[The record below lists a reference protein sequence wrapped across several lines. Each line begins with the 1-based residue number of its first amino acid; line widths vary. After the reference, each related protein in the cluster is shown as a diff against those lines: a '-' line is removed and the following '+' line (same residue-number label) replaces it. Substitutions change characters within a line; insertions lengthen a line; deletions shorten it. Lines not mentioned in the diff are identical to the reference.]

1 MRYGVVTEDL
11 VSVAGLV
18 RADASRVALG
28 THDVG
33 TAAVAVDGWTVG
45 RASTAAR
52 ALFDTLAR
60 AATEA
65 EAGLARIA
73 EQVAAAA
80 GEYDGAEGYLVRPR

>member
-11 VSVAGLV
+11 VSLARLV
-18 RADASRVALG
+18 RADASRVASA
-28 THDVG
+28 TPAVR
-33 TAAVAVDGWTVG
+33 AAAEAVDGWTVG

-52 ALFDTLAR
+52 ALLDTLAR